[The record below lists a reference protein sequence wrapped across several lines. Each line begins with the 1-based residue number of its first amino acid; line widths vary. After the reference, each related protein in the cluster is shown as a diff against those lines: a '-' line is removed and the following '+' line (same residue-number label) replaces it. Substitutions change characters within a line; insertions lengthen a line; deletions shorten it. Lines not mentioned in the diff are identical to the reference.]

1 MIAQPSAIDSLAADW
16 AALKEAAPQL
26 RIRDA
31 ARRLGVSEAR
41 LLSLGLESQVQAL
54 TAEWEAVLA
63 GLPALGHVMALT
75 RNEAVVI
82 EKDGTY
88 GKPEF
93 FRHPGAHIGQ
103 VLGPE
108 IDLRLFL
115 HEWAFGF
122 AVRTE
127 TERGTQ
133 RSLQFFDAYGDAVHK
148 IFLRPSGNVAE
159 YERLVE
165 AFRLQEP
172 VDYATAFRAGTER
185 KAEVRNPTPDTG
197 GFLKGWSE
205 LGDTH
210 QFFGLVRKHGL
221 TRLQAV
227 ELALGKYSREV
238 APAGAINTVLTR
250 AADTGLPIM
259 VFVGNPGCIE
269 IHTGPVRTIKRMET
283 WNNVLDKGFNLHIN
297 EMLLGRAFVVEKPT
311 TDGVVTSLE
320 VFDHEEKLAVQFFGE
335 RKPGKPEL
343 EPWRTLTQ
351 ELH

>member
-1 MIAQPSAIDSLAADW
+1 MLVRTSTTDSLAAAW
-16 AALKEAAPQL
+16 AALKETAPQL

-31 ARRLGVSEAR
+31 ARRLSVSEAH
-41 LLSLGLESQVQAL
+41 LLSLGLESRVQAL
-54 TAEWEAVLA
+54 KPEWEALLA
-63 GLPALGHVMALT
+63 SVPALGTVMALT

-93 FRHPGAHIGQ
+93 FKHPGAHIGQ
-103 VLGPE
+103 VLGPD
-108 IDLRLFL
+108 IDLRIFL

-122 AVRTE
+122 AVQTE

-133 RSLQFFDAYGDAVHK
+133 RSLQFFDAYGEAVHK
-148 IFLRPSGNVAE
+148 IFLRPASDVAQ
-159 YERLVE
+159 YEQLVDT
-165 AFRLQEP
+165 FTLHEP
-172 VDYATAFRAGTER
+172 VDYATAFRPETER
-185 KAEVRNPTPDTG
+185 PVEQRNATPDAE

-205 LGDTH
+205 LADTH

-238 APAGAINTVLTR
+238 ATAEAINTVLTQ
-250 AADTGLPIM
+250 AAETSLSIM

-269 IHTGPVRTIKRMET
+269 IHTGPVRTIKRMDT

-297 EMLLGRAFVVEKPT
+297 ETLLGRAFIVEKPT

-320 VFDHEEKLAVQFFGE
+320 VFDQSEKLAVQFFGE

-343 EPWRTLTQ
+343 EPWRKLVQ
-351 ELH
+351 ELK